1 MDETAVGFQR
11 WGALALSIFWLAFGA
26 AMALPLY
33 DTSMWSLIGVEIM
46 CLGSLAYYLNR
57 YRQAGRPATR

>member
-1 MDETAVGFQR
+1 MGYQR

-33 DTSMWSLIGVEIM
+33 DTSVWSLIGVELM
-46 CLGSLAYYLNR
+46 CLAGLAYFLDR
-57 YRQAGRPATR
+57 YRQAGRPITP